1 MIGIIAPVSTTD
13 NDFKFISQKNN
24 DYCVFGSISIP
35 TDVDLNYLQIIRVYD
50 FKGTMICSNVET
62 AQILIDLPLPKK
74 KYFYVRSFEWEN
86 FNFVNY
92 NDLKNIYLN
101 ENIDLIAANK
111 HIYEVLTKLFK
122 EPKGICKDWD
132 FSKLEL

>member
-1 MIGIIAPVSTTD
+1 MSVH
-13 NDFKFISQKNN
+13 
-24 DYCVFGSISIP
+24 
-35 TDVDLNYLQIIRVYD
+35 LN
-50 FKGTMICSNVET
+50 GN
-62 AQILIDLPLPKK
+62 
-74 KYFYVRSFEWEN
+74 N